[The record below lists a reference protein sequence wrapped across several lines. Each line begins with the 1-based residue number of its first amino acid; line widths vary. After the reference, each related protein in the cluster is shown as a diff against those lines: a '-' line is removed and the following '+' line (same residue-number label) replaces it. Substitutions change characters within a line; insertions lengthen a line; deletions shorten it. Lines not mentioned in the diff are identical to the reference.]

1 MTDRRWPR
9 SESGP
14 YQPPPDSES
23 EPCQPSPGSES
34 GPCQPPPGSESG
46 RCQPPP
52 GSESRPGQSQA
63 HAAQSLAPH
72 GLSRVLLPAG
82 AALAIAVLYLLTASA
97 AADGTLQVS
106 LVDAASSGPTP
117 ARVRITNAAGQPVS
131 KPTRGALAIPGEALG
146 VPAEAL
152 AVMYGTDDRAEGYA
166 TQPDGAFYV
175 DGAFEVTLPAG
186 EYQVEVTKG
195 YEYERQRQ
203 RVAVSA
209 GSTHRATYALRR
221 WIDMPQRGWYSSDDH
236 IHLRRSPRE
245 NPIILRWIAAEDLHV
260 GHLLQM
266 GDFHTTYFSQYGFGP
281 TGRYEEAGRIL
292 SSGQE
297 DPRTP
302 EIGHTISLG
311 FSQAVPAGRR
321 DAYYRY
327 DQTFDRVRALGGITG
342 YAHQAITFH
351 GYRGLTLDVLQR
363 KIDFLELM
371 QFCAAGGP
379 LITTHYYHYLDLGF
393 PLTALA
399 GSDFPWCG
407 RTKAFGAAE
416 DEGPRLGDAR
426 FYTYV
431 EGPLTF
437 DTWMAG
443 VKAGRT
449 FVTTGP
455 MLSLTVDDALPG
467 TTIERRPGDELRVT
481 VQADGHKADVP
492 LSELEIVAHGEAIR
506 RVRATDAG
514 QSAERLQVTHQL
526 RLGTHGVWIAA
537 RVRGGP
543 TQAAHT
549 TPVYVQVNGTGFE
562 NPATMQRHVELS
574 ESYLREIE
582 GALAAPGTAVNEQMG
597 RYRAA
602 MTQRIAETREVL
614 RELQGKVR

>member
-1 MTDRRWPR
+1 MTHRTTSIDPVARRVPR
-9 SESGP
+9 L
-14 YQPPPDSES
+14 
-23 EPCQPSPGSES
+23 
-34 GPCQPPPGSESG
+34 
-46 RCQPPP
+46 
-52 GSESRPGQSQA
+52 A
-63 HAAQSLAPH
+63 SLLPLGA
-72 GLSRVLLPAG
+72 GLSLV
-82 AALAIAVLYLLTASA
+82 ALYFLTASA
-97 AADGTLQVS
+97 AADGTLRVS
-106 LVDAASSGPTP
+106 IVDAATSAPTA
-117 ARVRITNAAGQPVS
+117 ARVRITNAAGQPIS
-131 KPTRGALAIPGEALG
+131 KPVRGALAIPGQALG

-175 DGAFEVTLPAG
+175 DGAFEVSLPEG
-186 EYQVEVTKG
+186 EYQVDVSKG
-195 YEYERQRQ
+195 YEFVRQRH
-203 RVAVSA
+203 RVSMSA
-209 GSTHRATYALRR
+209 GARRREEVALRR

-281 TGRYEEAGRIL
+281 TGRYQEQGRIL

-311 FSQAVPAGRR
+311 ASEAVRVRPV
-321 DAYYRY
+321 DAYYGY
-327 DQTFDRVRALGGITG
+327 DRTFDRVRALGGIAG
-342 YAHQAITFH
+342 YAHQAMTFH
-351 GYRGLTLDVLQR
+351 GYRGMTLDVLQR

-379 LITTHYYHYLDLGF
+379 LITTHYYHFLDLGF

-407 RTKAFGAAE
+407 RNKAFGAAE

-431 EGPLTF
+431 EGPLAF
-437 DTWMAG
+437 DAWMTG

-455 MLSLTVDDALPG
+455 MLSLTVDDARPG
-467 TTIERRPGDELRVT
+467 ATLERREGDVLRV
-481 VQADGHKADVP
+481 VVEAQGHATDVP
-492 LSELEIVAHGEAIR
+492 LRDIELVVHGQV
-506 RVRATDAG
+506 VRAVSATDPG
-514 QSAERLQVTHQL
+514 QSVERLQLSHDL
-526 RLGTHGVWIAA
+526 RVGTHGVWIAA
-537 RVRGGP
+537 RARGGP

-549 TPVYVQVNGTGFE
+549 TPVYVRANGTGFA
-562 NPATMQRHVELS
+562 NPATLPRYLDLS
-574 ESYLREIE
+574 ETYLKEIE
-582 GALAAPGTAVNEQMG
+582 AELASPGTAVNNQLS
-597 RYRAA
+597 RYREGMLQRVAA
-602 MTQRIAETREVL
+602 TRAVL
-614 RELQGKVR
+614 RDIGQGQR